1 MPIYEFYC
9 PTCHTL
15 YSFFSAGVN
24 PKRKPHCPKHPKLL
38 LERRPSTFA
47 TLKHSGDEGEGAGVF
62 DQLDDAT
69 MEGAFETL
77 AQEMDGL
84 EDADDPRLV
93 TKVLRRFGDLTGLE
107 LGPRMQEALVRLE
120 SGEDPEAVEAELER
134 DLPEG
139 DDEELS
145 EFFRL
150 KRLVRSRSR
159 PRVDPELYF
168 FED

>member
-9 PTCHTL
+9 PECHAL
-15 YSFFSAGVN
+15 YGFFSAGVDT
-24 PKRKPHCPKHPKLL
+24 KRRPNCPKHPEKR

-47 TLKHSGDEGEGAGVF
+47 TLKHSGEEAESGGVF

-77 AQEMDGL
+77 AQEMEGL
-84 EDADDPRLV
+84 EDAEDPRLV
-93 TKVLRRFGDLTGLE
+93 TRVLRRFSDLTGLE
-107 LGPRMQEALVRLE
+107 LGPRMQEALSRLE
-120 SGEDPEAVEAELER
+120 RGDDPETVEAELER

-139 DDEELS
+139 EDEELS

-150 KRLVRSRSR
+150 KRLIRTRAR
-159 PRVDPELYF
+159 PRVDPQLYF
-168 FED
+168 FDD